1 MVGLN
6 IPERVDG
13 MGNLTDGELVAK
25 VRQGDQEAFSEL
37 TFRYYGLLQWK
48 ASGYRKLG
56 IDADDLMQ
64 EATLGLLDGVMSF
77 QEGKGASFET
87 YASVC
92 VNNRLLT
99 LYRTAARQKNI
110 PFHSLVDGF
119 PEEVLPE
126 TDAGANNPET
136 VMIDRENLQ
145 QIKKRIEETLSTL
158 EFQVLSLYLNGLT
171 YAQISKSLSISPKAV
186 DNALQRIRAKLK
198 KTM

>member
-1 MVGLN
+1 MN
-6 IPERVDG
+6 IPERVEG

-25 VRQGDQEAFSEL
+25 VRQGDQEAFNEL
-37 TFRYYGLLQWK
+37 TSRYYQLLQWK
-48 ASGYRKLG
+48 AFGYRRPDV
-56 IDADDLMQ
+56 DADDLMQ
-64 EATLGLLDGVMSF
+64 EAVLGLLDATLSF
-77 QEGKGASFET
+77 QQGKNASFET

-92 VNNRLLT
+92 IKNRLLT
-99 LYRTAARQKNI
+99 FFRAAARQKNI
-110 PFHSLVDGF
+110 PFHSLVGDF
-119 PEEVLPE
+119 PEEAVSE

-136 VMIDRENLQ
+136 VMIRRENLQ
-145 QIKKRIEETLSTL
+145 QIKKRIQETLSSL

>member
-13 MGNLTDGELVAK
+13 MGNLTDGELVAR
-25 VRQGDQEAFSEL
+25 VRQGNQEAFSEL
-37 TFRYYGLLQWK
+37 ISRYYGLLQWK
-48 ASGYRKLG
+48 ISGYRKLG
-56 IDADDLMQ
+56 IDADDLLQ
-64 EATLGLLDGVMSF
+64 EATLGLLDSVMSF

-87 YASVC
+87 YATVC
-92 VNNRLLT
+92 VNNRLAT
-99 LYRTAARQKNI
+99 LYRAAARQKNI
-110 PFHSLVDGF
+110 PFHSLAGF
-119 PEEVLPE
+119 PEETLPE
-126 TDAGANNPET
+126 ADAGVNDPET